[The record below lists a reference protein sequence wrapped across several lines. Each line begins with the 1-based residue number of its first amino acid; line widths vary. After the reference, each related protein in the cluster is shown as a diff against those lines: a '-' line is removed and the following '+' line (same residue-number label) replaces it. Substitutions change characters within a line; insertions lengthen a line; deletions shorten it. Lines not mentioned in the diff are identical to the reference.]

1 MGHLDLPST
10 SEADPDDPRQID
22 IEDVLAAEPTPA
34 EVVRANMAEMEQPE
48 VGDWHR
54 ALEALRG
61 VNARPSPAA

>member
-10 SEADPDDPRQID
+10 SKADPDDPRQID

-34 EVVRANMAEMEQPE
+34 EVVRANMAEMEQPV

-61 VNARPSPAA
+61 VNARLSPAA